1 MVTEI
6 KMISDLE
13 KVGKMRLRSAVLMNR
28 ISVLVDNFVVSHS
41 RNVTNQEWSQLMDKI
56 VDMVNAQRS

>member
-6 KMISDLE
+6 KIISDLE

-28 ISVLVDNFVVSHS
+28 ISILVDNFIVAHS

-56 VDMVNAQRS
+56 VDIVNAQRS